1 MTLLSMLCLV
11 LLTIIG
17 ALLLKIYLLRR
28 AADEIGR
35 EFADRLG
42 TDTNT
47 LIAISSRDRHMRALA
62 GGINSQLR

>member
-42 TDTNT
+42 ADTNT
-47 LIAISSRDRHMRALA
+47 
-62 GGINSQLR
+62 